1 MLDDIEIP
9 DDSTRPRAPTLTITT
24 EQTRP
29 MRSLAAI
36 HEHHRRNMRVLR
48 QVIHDVGKGEQTAID
63 LQNSL
68 NELNIFDNYRLFGN
82 LCGQHC
88 EIISMH
94 HSIEDQAMFPA
105 LRGRNEGLNKVVER
119 LSAEHKVVHQ
129 LLVKLSN
136 AAAVLNETPNASQYA
151 IVVEIYETF
160 ERLLLSHFGYE
171 EEEIGPAL
179 GFYNISI

>member
-1 MLDDIEIP
+1 MLDNLEIP
-9 DDSTRPRAPTLTITT
+9 DDSTRPRAPQLTITA

-29 MRSLAAI
+29 MRSLGAI
-36 HEHHRRNMRVLR
+36 HEHHRRNMRVVR
-48 QVIHDVGKGEQTAID
+48 QVIHNVGKGEQTPTD

-68 NELNIFDNYRLFGN
+68 NELDILDNYRLFGN

-88 EIISMH
+88 EIINMH

-105 LRGRNEGLNKVVER
+105 LLGRNEELNKVVER

-129 LLVKLSN
+129 LLIQLSQ
-136 AAAVLNETPNASQYA
+136 AAANLSTTPTASQYA
-151 IVVEIYETF
+151 IVVEIYEIF

-179 GFYNISI
+179 SFYNIPI